1 MAETSNDETHH
12 QPTTLG
18 TAHDA
23 IPVLLAEYPSLPAVR
38 HAIEELEAHGVD
50 GDDLAL
56 VGGGSVAADR
66 TTTNAVSDA
75 RFLSRVS
82 TRVVLSAIG
91 GGFLGALF
99 GVLFTGGMM
108 LVQDVSS
115 PGWVLLLMT
124 GWFAAGGSLLGA
136 FSAVARTAGF
146 SESLPTTFAAEPGS
160 SLWLAVYRGPREEV
174 RPTVAGTDPL
184 EIIDDPSVVTSHP
197 ALARRVA

>member
-1 MAETSNDETHH
+1 MTDTRNDE
-12 QPTTLG
+12 PDGRATTLG
-18 TAHDA
+18 TAHDG

-56 VGGGSVAADR
+56 VGGASVAADR
-66 TTTNAVSDA
+66 NTTNAASDA

-82 TRVVLSAIG
+82 TRVILSAIG
-91 GGFLGALF
+91 GALLGALF
-99 GVLFTGGMM
+99 GVLFAGGMV
-108 LVQDVSS
+108 LIEDVAS

-146 SESLPTTFAAEPGS
+146 SESLPTTFAEEPGS